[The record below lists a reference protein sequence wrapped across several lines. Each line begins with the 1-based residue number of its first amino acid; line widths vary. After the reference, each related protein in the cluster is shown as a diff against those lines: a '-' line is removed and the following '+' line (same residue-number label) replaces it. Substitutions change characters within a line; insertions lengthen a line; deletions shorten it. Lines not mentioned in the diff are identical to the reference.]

1 MSHFTTIRT
10 QLVEA
15 RHLEKALED
24 LGHAVTHGPVAVN
37 GFMGNS
43 TQADL
48 KIGTADRNYDIGFRR
63 TGSTYE
69 LVADWWGIRGIQQ
82 EHFVRQLTQRYAY
95 HATKEALFAE
105 GFNLVEEEQQQDGT
119 LHLVLR
125 RSV

>member
-15 RHLEKALED
+15 VHLEKALVD
-24 LGHAVTHGPVAVN
+24 LGHTVEQGPVAVK
-37 GFMGNS
+37 GYLGN
-43 TQADL
+43 TTRADL

-69 LVADWWGIRGIQQ
+69 LVADWWGIRGIHQ
-82 EHFVRQLTQRYAY
+82 ESFVRQLTQRYAY
-95 HATKEALFAE
+95 HAAQEALLAE
-105 GFNLVEEEQQQDGT
+105 GFSLVEEEQQQDGT